1 MSVQPHKCQECDTII
16 TTRRKTCSD
25 ACKQKAYRQ
34 KHGKKIDTIVRT
46 VTVQQKKIA
55 VQEKQIADLN
65 WLIHDLRK
73 WISCG
78 IGMRNCS
85 YSRLSQE
92 ARYFFHAEP
101 GKQVKAKR
109 GTKDNGQRWRA
120 TQIQAT
126 DKVVS
131 YSSSL

>member
-1 MSVQPHKCQECDTII
+1 MSVQPHKCQECDTTI

-65 WLIHDLRK
+65 WLIHDLREEALAAVRRGASPEEVDK
-73 WISCG
+73 LWDRYEKLQLQQIE
-78 IGMRNCS
+78 
-85 YSRLSQE
+85 SRGPVFFSRGAWE
-92 ARYFFHAEP
+92 ASK
-101 GKQVKAKR
+101 GKK
-109 GTKDNGQRWRA
+109 GN
-120 TQIQAT
+120 
-126 DKVVS
+126 
-131 YSSSL
+131 